1 MSIKERGMVSDVLL
15 GGLDDA
21 VDFEAVGVLDMLT

>member
-1 MSIKERGMVSDVLL
+1 MSIKERGMVSDVIL
-15 GGLDDA
+15 GRLNDA